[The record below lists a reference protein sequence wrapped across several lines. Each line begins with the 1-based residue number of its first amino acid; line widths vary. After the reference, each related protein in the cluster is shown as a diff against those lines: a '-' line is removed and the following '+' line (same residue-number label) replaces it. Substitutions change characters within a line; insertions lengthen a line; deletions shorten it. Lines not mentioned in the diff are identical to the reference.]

1 MLQIILVEEGNVV
14 GSLKL
19 FFFATYSEGHRVA
32 VGVCIMMTTS
42 CPLLLRK
49 MQGKLSLLHLNK

>member
-19 FFFATYSEGHRVA
+19 FFLQLILKVTELQLAFA
-32 VGVCIMMTTS
+32 
-42 CPLLLRK
+42 L
-49 MQGKLSLLHLNK
+49 